1 MILKIYR
8 LEETEYEKDVPP
20 EELETPPFYNIMF
33 LLPEAA
39 QKEIP
44 LKVSQKL
51 STSVLLR
58 KISYLLKVSKDRII
72 LSGNYSDLTN
82 ESLSRLNSKKINKI
96 L

>member
-1 MILKIYR
+1 
-8 LEETEYEKDVPP
+8 
-20 EELETPPFYNIMF
+20 MF

-58 KISYLLKVSKDRII
+58 KISYLLKVSKDRIT
-72 LSGNYSDLTN
+72 LNGNYCDLTN